1 MCGRAAVVHARS
13 TLGPGSGYLTAE
25 ILNHGEDQSSLLSF
39 LYAFVEGGEGMLLN
53 YVNCWK
59 SRVCSHTVSII

>member
-39 LYAFVEGGEGMLLN
+39 FICVCGGGGG
-53 YVNCWK
+53 YVAK
-59 SRVCSHTVSII
+59 LR